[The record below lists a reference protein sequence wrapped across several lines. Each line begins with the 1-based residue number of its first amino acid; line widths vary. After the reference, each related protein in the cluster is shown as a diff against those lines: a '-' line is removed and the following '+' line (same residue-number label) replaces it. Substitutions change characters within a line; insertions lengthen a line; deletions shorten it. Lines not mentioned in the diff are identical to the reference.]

1 MLKGEI
7 FPKKFDSGKKG
18 NYNGEKWI
26 KVEQSGK
33 LICSSVNILTK

>member
-1 MLKGEI
+1 MRKGEKI
-7 FPKKFDSGKKG
+7 LQKFDSGKKE